1 MVFFTPT
8 WRPTSWYDRL
18 QENWALGLHTLILL
32 DIKVKEIDLH
42 QLALRGSR
50 SRILLD
56 DAATESQGVGE
67 YAKPRFM
74 TVSECALQMLGV
86 ASDIKADQEEGQGP
100 TSSSSSSSCCS
111 PNTLVVGVARL
122 GTDSQSIVSGT
133 LEQLSKIDLGE
144 PLHSLVVVG
153 RRCHE
158 LERDFV
164 REFAVDKGSW
174 DEVWQNGS
182 YGTM

>member
-18 QENWALGLHTLILL
+18 RENWALGLHTLILL

-50 SRILLD
+50 RRILLD
-56 DAATESQGVGE
+56 DAAAESQGVGE

-74 TVSECALQMLGV
+74 TVSECAQQMLDV
-86 ASDIKADQEEGQGP
+86 ARDIKADQEGQG
-100 TSSSSSSSCCS
+100 SSTSCCS
-111 PNTLVVGVARL
+111 PTTLVVGVARL
-122 GTDSQSIVSGT
+122 GTDSQRIVSGT
-133 LEQLSKIDLGE
+133 LEQLAEIDLGE

-153 RRCHE
+153 RKCHE

-164 REFAVDKGSW
+164 REFAVDKVSW
-174 DEVWQNGS
+174 DEVWQNGG

>member
-42 QLALRGSR
+42 QLALRGSCR
-50 SRILLD
+50 RILLD
-56 DAATESQGVGE
+56 DTVAESKGIGE
-67 YAKPRFM
+67 YAKPKFM
-74 TVSECALQMLGV
+74 TVSECALQMLDV
-86 ASDIKADQEEGQGP
+86 ARDANRTDQEGRGS
-100 TSSSSSSSCCS
+100 TSTATASCCS
-111 PNTLVVGVARL
+111 AKTLAVGVARL
-122 GTDSQSIVSGT
+122 GTDSQRIVSGT
-133 LEQLSKIDLGE
+133 LEQLSEIDLGE
-144 PLHSLVVVG
+144 PLHSLVVIG
-153 RRCHE
+153 RKCHE

-164 REFAVDKGSW
+164 REFAVDKQSW
-174 DEVWQNGS
+174 DEVWQNGG